1 VDHTSDDWKKDP
13 LVVIGSLPAIPPG
26 AVSIAPAAL
35 GAPGTPCLN
44 DFYVV
49 VALTSESRPATL
61 IALAAGGVA
70 EQQVVV
76 YLRPGECAPTGEFGS
91 LEALD
96 GESNEELRARLLN
109 KLQSQRQRQLPAALR
124 IAHEQ
129 GLDHLVAEPTL
140 TRTLD
145 ITRIAHALCCGYSLS
160 PAVHARVL
168 RDCLAGAYDVQSSW
182 AGEISPEILV
192 PGAAEGVHRALVKG
206 VSVREA
212 LRDRLV
218 PLSYRA
224 RTELLHHC
232 ESCVGAVTGARH
244 AA

>member
-1 VDHTSDDWKKDP
+1 VDRTSDDWKKYP
-13 LVVIGSLPAIPPG
+13 LAVIGSLPAIPPG
-26 AVSIAPAAL
+26 AVSLAPTVL

-44 DFYVV
+44 NFYVV
-49 VALTSESRPATL
+49 VALGAESLQATL
-61 IALAAGGVA
+61 ADLAACGVA

-76 YLRPGECAPTGEFGS
+76 YLKAGDCAPGGEFGS
-91 LEALD
+91 LEALE

-109 KLQSQRQRQLPAALR
+109 KLLSQRQRQLPAALR
-124 IAHEQ
+124 AAHDQ
-129 GLDHLVAEPTL
+129 GLDRLLAEPAL

-145 ITRIAHALCCGYSLS
+145 VTRIAHALCCGYSLP

-168 RDCLAGAYDVQSSW
+168 RDCLAGAFDVQSSW
-182 AGEISPEILV
+182 TGEISPELLV

-212 LRDRLV
+212 LRDRLA

-232 ESCVGAVTGARH
+232 ESCVGAVTGARN

>member
-1 VDHTSDDWKKDP
+1 VDHTSDDWKKYP

-91 LEALD
+91 
-96 GESNEELRARLLN
+96 
-109 KLQSQRQRQLPAALR
+109 
-124 IAHEQ
+124 
-129 GLDHLVAEPTL
+129 L